1 MVVLGVKVSVGDRV
15 RYDVENELSDMV
27 TVVGVAVGT
36 GDIETPEL
44 LELSAVEDDFS
55 KDDDTDEVSKL
66 WLLEISLLLED
77 IPDSEVV
84 VSELMVKDVPA
95 DDVDSSLI
103 EDPSEDDL
111 LVYDDVLSVT
121 EDPIDDDDIV
131 IGVVVGID
139 GSDGD
144 DVDLSV
150 SLIVGSDEVLTGF
163 RLPVTGSTRESVTL
177 SVEDVEDVSL
187 LPLVTDELSVF
198 DDENLVDVGSA
209 DVSVMPV
216 FVLKL
221 GDDEIVTYDVE
232 NELLTVLVAVVGVAV
247 GMDDKTEEEEL
258 VVSLSPPFAPP
269 PPSTFFLVVDDD
281 TDDDLSR
288 EDDNDELSSLD
299 VVLVLLNVGSA
310 VLSGLPVSTGE
321 ERGVFQLLTRIS
333 VKLVDD
339 KTLNIPDDSDNLGV

>member
-1 MVVLGVKVSVGDRV
+1 MLTEDLEEEATSSDEEVIDDRPIEEEGDIAVSVDCLSTDDVAMVVLGVKVSVGDRV

-36 GDIETPEL
+36 GDIETAEL
-44 LELSAVEDDFS
+44 LELSPVEDDFS

-103 EDPSEDDL
+103 EDPSEDDV

-139 GSDGD
+139 GSDGE

-163 RLPVTGSTRESVTL
+163 RLPVTGSTRESVT
-177 SVEDVEDVSL
+177 
-187 LPLVTDELSVF
+187 
-198 DDENLVDVGSA
+198 
-209 DVSVMPV
+209 
-216 FVLKL
+216 
-221 GDDEIVTYDVE
+221 
-232 NELLTVLVAVVGVAV
+232 
-247 GMDDKTEEEEL
+247 
-258 VVSLSPPFAPP
+258 
-269 PPSTFFLVVDDD
+269 
-281 TDDDLSR
+281 
-288 EDDNDELSSLD
+288 
-299 VVLVLLNVGSA
+299 
-310 VLSGLPVSTGE
+310 
-321 ERGVFQLLTRIS
+321 
-333 VKLVDD
+333 
-339 KTLNIPDDSDNLGV
+339 

>member
-36 GDIETPEL
+36 GDIETAEL
-44 LELSAVEDDFS
+44 LELSPVEDDFS
-55 KDDDTDEVSKL
+55 KDDNTDEVSKL

-103 EDPSEDDL
+103 EDPSEDDV

-139 GSDGD
+139 GSDGE

-163 RLPVTGSTRESVTL
+163 RLPVTGSTRESVT
-177 SVEDVEDVSL
+177 
-187 LPLVTDELSVF
+187 
-198 DDENLVDVGSA
+198 
-209 DVSVMPV
+209 
-216 FVLKL
+216 
-221 GDDEIVTYDVE
+221 
-232 NELLTVLVAVVGVAV
+232 
-247 GMDDKTEEEEL
+247 
-258 VVSLSPPFAPP
+258 
-269 PPSTFFLVVDDD
+269 
-281 TDDDLSR
+281 
-288 EDDNDELSSLD
+288 
-299 VVLVLLNVGSA
+299 
-310 VLSGLPVSTGE
+310 
-321 ERGVFQLLTRIS
+321 
-333 VKLVDD
+333 
-339 KTLNIPDDSDNLGV
+339 

>member
-1 MVVLGVKVSVGDRV
+1 MSVDCLSTDDVAMVVLGVKVSVGDRV

-103 EDPSEDDL
+103 EDPSEDDV

-139 GSDGD
+139 GSDGE

-163 RLPVTGSTRESVTL
+163 RLPVTGSTRESVT
-177 SVEDVEDVSL
+177 
-187 LPLVTDELSVF
+187 
-198 DDENLVDVGSA
+198 
-209 DVSVMPV
+209 
-216 FVLKL
+216 
-221 GDDEIVTYDVE
+221 
-232 NELLTVLVAVVGVAV
+232 
-247 GMDDKTEEEEL
+247 
-258 VVSLSPPFAPP
+258 
-269 PPSTFFLVVDDD
+269 
-281 TDDDLSR
+281 
-288 EDDNDELSSLD
+288 
-299 VVLVLLNVGSA
+299 
-310 VLSGLPVSTGE
+310 
-321 ERGVFQLLTRIS
+321 
-333 VKLVDD
+333 
-339 KTLNIPDDSDNLGV
+339 